1 MSDPIP
7 DNPYVLNEA
16 DITEPPTHWLKRL
29 GYVGPGFILS
39 ASIVGSGELIMT
51 TSLGAKAGF
60 VTLWV
65 VLLSCLVKVAVQLE
79 FGKHAIYSGDTAF
92 SAFNKLPGPRFGK
105 ANWSIWTFLLLMILK
120 FFQVGG
126 VMGGI
131 VLVMKLALP
140 GVGGSLDSW
149 LWCGVIGLS
158 VSLLVYR
165 GYYAPIEK
173 ASIVL
178 IGLFT
183 LTTLAAVFLL
193 SRTPYAVSWADIG
206 GGLTFHLP
214 AAAVAVAIA
223 AFGIT
228 GVGGDEII
236 MYNYWLLEKGYAAKT
251 GPRRD
256 TEEWV
261 HRAKGWIRIMYLD
274 ALLAMVGYTV
284 VTAAFFILGAAVLH
298 RQGADPGGTDLIKTL
313 SSMYTETLGPWASG
327 LFLGGAF
334 VVLYSTLLSALAG
347 WSRLFTDVF
356 AQIGL
361 LDFKNGPQR
370 RRIVA
375 WIAWVVPVLWGL
387 LYLKFENPAYMV
399 SLGGIATS
407 AILLI
412 VVYAAIHFR
421 YRLLPHSLKPTRLY
435 DVVFW
440 VSIVSILMVG
450 VYSFV
455 QSLPKSAATP
465 APATATEQAS
475 AKS

>member
-251 GPRRD
+251 GPRRE

-284 VTAAFFILGAAVLH
+284 VTAAFFI
-298 RQGADPGGTDLIKTL
+298 
-313 SSMYTETLGPWASG
+313 
-327 LFLGGAF
+327 
-334 VVLYSTLLSALAG
+334 LYSTLLSALAG